1 MSNRILK
8 LPTVISRTGL
18 GRSTIYAKVARH
30 EFPSPIQLSER
41 SVGWLEADIEAW
53 IEQRISQ
60 SRLHEMVRP

>member
-18 GRSTIYAKVARH
+18 GRSTIYAKVAKH

-60 SRLHEMVRP
+60 TRLHEMVRP

>member
-18 GRSTIYAKVARH
+18 GRSTIYAKVSKQ

-60 SRLHEMVRP
+60 TRLHEMVRP

>member
-41 SVGWLEADIEAW
+41 SVGWLETDIEAW

>member
-1 MSNRILK
+1 MSTRILK

-41 SVGWLEADIEAW
+41 SVGWLESDVETW
-53 IEQRISQ
+53 IEQRVSESQ
-60 SRLHEMVRP
+60 LHGMVKP

>member
-8 LPTVISRTGL
+8 LPNVISRTGL

-41 SVGWLEADIEAW
+41 SVGWLEADVEAW